1 MPTTHQWE
9 IQNSMFRTPVRCFFR
24 TFKGSK
30 PGLELSQVKL
40 YRHYLRGNKN
50 FFELAGG
57 SSYQGFVLLRVLK
70 IDLFMV
76 YDAILAGGANMAK
89 ITVNV

>member
-1 MPTTHQWE
+1 M
-9 IQNSMFRTPVRCFFR
+9 
-24 TFKGSK
+24 GSK
-30 PGLELSQVKL
+30 HGLELSQVKL

-57 SSYQGFVLLRVLK
+57 SSYRGFMLLRVLK

-89 ITVNV
+89 ITVNVWDFGPLGTAKKLLERGWFPTFATT

>member
-1 MPTTHQWE
+1 MG
-9 IQNSMFRTPVRCFFR
+9 NSKFQCLGRQYAVFSGL
-24 TFKGSK
+24 FKGSK
-30 PGLELSQVKL
+30 HGLELSQVKL

-57 SSYQGFVLLRVLK
+57 SSYRGFVLLRVLK